1 LNVSLHIAR
10 RYLVSKKK
18 HNLINVISLISVI
31 GQLVG
36 TAALIIV
43 LSVFNGFEGVIKAM
57 YDTFDPDFVI
67 RADEGKTFD
76 RQTLPLDAIQS
87 LEGVSGVVD
96 VVEEDALFKY
106 REQQYIARLKGV
118 SENYLNVSKLDTLLW
133 QGEAV
138 LEEGNTNFAIVG
150 AGVAWYL
157 DISLSDVR
165 NLLSVFVPRRG
176 NASSFD
182 FQNAFNNEV
191 IHPVGVFSV
200 QQEFDERY
208 VIVPDRFARRL
219 MDYPGNLVTSLEVYL
234 RPGAD
239 EQAAEEEI
247 IAMMPEGFS
256 LINRFEQNEA
266 LYKVMRSE
274 KMAIFMILAFIL
286 LLASFNMIGS
296 LSILIVEKLKD
307 IAVLKSMGADK
318 KLIRAIFTTEGMLI
332 SLAGCLGGLAV
343 GFLLLYLQQT
353 FGFLSLG
360 GGEGNFIIDEYP
372 VRMIPLD
379 FLYVAGTVLLIG
391 LLATWYPVRFLTRK
405 FDRITLK

>member
-1 LNVSLHIAR
+1 MNVSLHIAR

-256 LINRFEQNEA
+256 LMNRFEQNEA

-379 FLYVAGTVLLIG
+379 FLYVAGTVLIIG

>member
-234 RPGAD
+234 RPGVDDA
-239 EQAAEEEI
+239 
-247 IAMMPEGFS
+247 G
-256 LINRFEQNEA
+256 R
-266 LYKVMRSE
+266 
-274 KMAIFMILAFIL
+274 IF
-286 LLASFNMIGS
+286 
-296 LSILIVEKLKD
+296 V
-307 IAVLKSMGADK
+307 DK
-318 KLIRAIFTTEGMLI
+318 
-332 SLAGCLGGLAV
+332 
-343 GFLLLYLQQT
+343 
-353 FGFLSLG
+353 
-360 GGEGNFIIDEYP
+360 P
-372 VRMIPLD
+372 VRTKRSL
-379 FLYVAGTVLLIG
+379 V
-391 LLATWYPVRFLTRK
+391 
-405 FDRITLK
+405 